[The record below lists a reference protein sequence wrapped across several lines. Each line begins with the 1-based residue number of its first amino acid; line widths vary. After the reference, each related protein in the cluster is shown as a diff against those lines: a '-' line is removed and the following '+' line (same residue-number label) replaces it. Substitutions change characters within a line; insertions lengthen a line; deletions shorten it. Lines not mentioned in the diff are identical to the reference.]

1 MSHHD
6 RIDTLITELHDL
18 NRQYMALLDNGTD
31 EELAAMDE
39 QIIPRQA
46 ELVKLINESYESVNG
61 DRRG

>member
-1 MSHHD
+1 MSRHD
-6 RIDTLITELHDL
+6 RIDTLTTELHTL

-31 EELAAMDE
+31 EELAAVDE

-61 DRRG
+61 DRCG